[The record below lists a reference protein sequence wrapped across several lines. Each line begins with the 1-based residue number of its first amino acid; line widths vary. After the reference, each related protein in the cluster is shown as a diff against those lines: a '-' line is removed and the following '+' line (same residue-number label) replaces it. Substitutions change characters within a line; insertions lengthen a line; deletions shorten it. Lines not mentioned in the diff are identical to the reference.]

1 MKIGEVRH
9 SSLSSRVLCPGPS
22 GTAPSAAGPARPGP
36 ARPGQQYRGPADD
49 GRPPVARIPAAH
61 PLPRVAAA
69 AGAAGANAKR
79 IIGVK
84 CSIPVN

>member
-22 GTAPSAAGPARPGP
+22 GTAPSAAGP